1 MGADNESETVDEKIE
16 RLVTERLAAR
26 EAQAERDKKLKGMG
40 LTQDVLDTIGDAV
53 LDRAEARRAQ
63 RDKERDEADQQPSQ
77 SKPKQR
83 NFLGLLPS
91 GTDD

>member
-1 MGADNESETVDEKIE
+1 VAADDKTETDDERID
-16 RLVTERLAAR
+16 RIVSERLAAK

-40 LTQDVLDTIGDAV
+40 LTQDVLDVIGDAV

-63 RDKERDEADQQPSQ
+63 RDKEREDADQPPST

-83 NFLGLLPS
+83 NFLGLLPAS
-91 GTDD
+91 NDE